1 MEKDLL
7 IKDLQ
12 DILNMISWNKDLIKE
27 NYFFDIL
34 DMFKQLTKDI
44 KNGKYEK

>member
-1 MEKDLL
+1 MNKELL

-12 DILNMISWNKDLIKE
+12 DILNIISWNKDLIKE

-34 DMFKQLTKDI
+34 DMFKQLAKDI
-44 KNGKYEK
+44 KGGKYE

>member
-1 MEKDLL
+1 MNKELL

-12 DILNMISWNKDLIKE
+12 ETLDVIAMNKDLIKE

-34 DMFKQLTKDI
+34 SMFRKLVKDI
-44 KNGKYEK
+44 KGGKYE

>member
-1 MEKDLL
+1 MNKELL

-12 DILNMISWNKDLIKE
+12 EILDIISWNRDLIKE

-34 DMFKQLTKDI
+34 SMFRGLVKDI
-44 KNGKYEK
+44 KGGKYE

>member
-1 MEKDLL
+1 MNKDLL

-12 DILNMISWNKDLIKE
+12 DILDIISWNKDLIKE

-34 DMFKQLTKDI
+34 SMFRSLVKDI
-44 KNGKYEK
+44 KGGKYE